1 VPTYRLDIGY
11 DGSGFHGYARNPG
24 VRTVQGDLEAALAQI
39 LGIEVKTAVAGRTD
53 AGVHARGQVV
63 SFDAD
68 PGLDVDRIVRSL
80 RSMLGR
86 EVAVHSLVEA
96 EAGFHARRSAQ
107 SRVYRYLIDD
117 SPVPDP
123 FTRNVVW
130 HVAELLDL
138 DAMNRAA
145 AAFVGTHDFASFCRA
160 QIGRSTLRTVFR
172 AEWTRQQSLVVY
184 EVHAKAFCHQMVR
197 SMVAVCV
204 EVGRDRFDA
213 EAVPGVLVALDRN
226 AAPRGTAP
234 PHGLVL
240 DRVVY

>member
-24 VRTVQGDLEAALAQI
+24 VRTVQGDLEAALAKI
-39 LGIEVKTAVAGRTD
+39 IGVEVKTAVAGRTD
-53 AGVHARGQVV
+53 AGVHARAQVV
-63 SFDAD
+63 SFQTETDMD
-68 PGLDVDRIVRSL
+68 IDRILRSL
-80 RSMLGR
+80 QSMLGR

-96 EAGFHARRSAQ
+96 DAGFDARRSAQ
-107 SRVYRYLIDD
+107 SRVYKYLIDD
-117 SPVPDP
+117 LPVADP

-130 HVAELLDL
+130 HVAEPLDL
-138 DAMNRAA
+138 EAMNRAA
-145 AAFVGTHDFASFCRA
+145 AAFIGAHDFASFCRA
-160 QIGRSTLRTVFR
+160 QAGRTTMRTVFR

-204 EVGRDRFDA
+204 EVGRGRFDA
-213 EAVPGVLVALDRN
+213 EAVPGILVALDRN

-240 DRVVY
+240 DRVIY